1 MKINLYT
8 WLSCAERNHDK
19 KIIEVSEGTT
29 VEQMLKQYEKEYN
42 FPSITEETKDMIIL
56 VNESLSKLS
65 NELKDDDIVRVFEPC
80 RGG

>member
-1 MKINLYT
+1 MT
-8 WLSCAERNHDK
+8 
-19 KIIEVSEGTT
+19 EGAT
-29 VEQMLKQYEKEYN
+29 VEQMLKQYEKEHN

-80 RGG
+80 CGG